1 MRKRIERD
9 ELRTQID
16 SSIFDALK
24 PIFFDRVGLSF
35 YGYEKHK
42 IINSNVGA
50 TLKYKIIDG
59 RSISIKFIDHDSLL
73 YLRFWGHL
81 SGTLGPEKCI
91 FEIKT
96 NRIYLTNDTSC
107 GVNMPWYL

>member
-1 MRKRIERD
+1 M
-9 ELRTQID
+9 
-16 SSIFDALK
+16 IFTLK

-42 IINSNVGA
+42 IINSHVGA

-59 RSISIKFIDHDSLL
+59 SSISIKFIDHDSLL
-73 YLRFWGHL
+73 YLRFWGDL

-91 FEIKT
+91 FEIRVAASMI
-96 NRIYLTNDTSC
+96 NQNLVRWVDEREVFVLFQ
-107 GVNMPWYL
+107 

>member
-1 MRKRIERD
+1 MRERIERD
-9 ELRTQID
+9 ELRTHID

-24 PIFFDRVGLSF
+24 PILFDKIGLSF

-42 IINSNVGA
+42 IINSNVYA
-50 TLKYKIIDG
+50 TLKYRIIDG

-73 YLRFWGHL
+73 YLRFWGDL

-91 FEIKT
+91 FEIKQD
-96 NRIYLTNDTSC
+96 RIYLTNRTTC
-107 GVNMPWYL
+107 GVIMPWYL